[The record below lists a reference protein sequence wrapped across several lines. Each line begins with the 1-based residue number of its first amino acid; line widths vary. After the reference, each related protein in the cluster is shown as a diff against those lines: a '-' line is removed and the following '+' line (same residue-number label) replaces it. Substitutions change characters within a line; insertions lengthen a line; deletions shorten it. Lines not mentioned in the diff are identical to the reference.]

1 LYPILGASGKFAQSP
16 PCDAAFGE
24 VLAFDHLSQ
33 ERLVSLLTTF
43 VAYPSQQSELQE
55 SDPAVRSFIRDC
67 AAPLLEEMGA
77 RFSYDQMGNLVL
89 DAGPKG
95 TGRSILFVGY
105 AMTHPGAAMSDP
117 FTPKV
122 IETAKGPA
130 VRGRGVA
137 EQKTALAALFGALG
151 AALAEGR
158 LEGQLIFALTTAGET
173 GRHDAVA
180 SVMQMLADKPAC
192 AVVCIG
198 TDNRVAI
205 GNKGRVDF
213 DIFVHGKASHSSAP
227 WNGVNAING
236 AQHVLQQIEALDLDV
251 ADHPAFGPATLTPTA
266 IDSSPKATHTV
277 PDTVRMTFDRRL
289 LPGESPE
296 AAYEA
301 IRGRVSVD
309 SPWSLSFRRGPVMF
323 PNELALDGPLFK
335 KLHTAFS
342 RAGQRE
348 LASFHCNFALDAG
361 YFSRNGIE
369 AVMLGPGEV
378 DQFHS
383 NEEQVLVAD
392 LVHMANVYY
401 QLIRCSVGPS

>member
-1 LYPILGASGKFAQSP
+1 M
-16 PCDAAFGE
+16 
-24 VLAFDHLSQ
+24 AFDHLSQ
-33 ERLVSLLTTF
+33 ERLVSLLKTF

-55 SDPAVRSFIRDC
+55 NDPAVRSFIRDC

-151 AALAEGR
+151 AALAENR

-180 SVMQMLADKPAC
+180 SVMQMLDDKPAC

-227 WNGVNAING
+227 WNGVNAIIG
-236 AQHVLQQIEALDLDV
+236 AQRVLQQIEALDLDV
-251 ADHPAFGPATLTPTA
+251 ADHPAFGPASLTPTA

-277 PDTVRMTFDRRL
+277 PDTVRMTFDRRI
-289 LPGESPE
+289 LPGESP
-296 AAYEA
+296 
-301 IRGRVSVD
+301 
-309 SPWSLSFRRGPVMF
+309 
-323 PNELALDGPLFK
+323 
-335 KLHTAFS
+335 
-342 RAGQRE
+342 
-348 LASFHCNFALDAG
+348 
-361 YFSRNGIE
+361 
-369 AVMLGPGEV
+369 
-378 DQFHS
+378 
-383 NEEQVLVAD
+383 
-392 LVHMANVYY
+392 
-401 QLIRCSVGPS
+401 

>member
-1 LYPILGASGKFAQSP
+1 
-16 PCDAAFGE
+16 
-24 VLAFDHLSQ
+24 
-33 ERLVSLLTTF
+33 
-43 VAYPSQQSELQE
+43 
-55 SDPAVRSFIRDC
+55 
-67 AAPLLEEMGA
+67 
-77 RFSYDQMGNLVL
+77 
-89 DAGPKG
+89 
-95 TGRSILFVGY
+95 
-105 AMTHPGAAMSDP
+105 
-117 FTPKV
+117 
-122 IETAKGPA
+122 

-151 AALAEGR
+151 AALAENR

-173 GRHDAVA
+173 GRHDAVE
-180 SVMQMLADKPAC
+180 SVMQMLDEKPAS

-213 DIFVHGKASHSSAP
+213 DIVVHGKASHSSAP
-227 WNGVNAING
+227 WNGINAITG
-236 AQHVLQQIEALDLDV
+236 AQHVLQQIEALDLGV

-277 PDTVRMTFDRRL
+277 PDAVRMTFDRRL

-301 IRGRVSVD
+301 IRERVSVD
-309 SPWSLSFRRGPVMF
+309 SPWSLSFKRGPVMF
-323 PNELALDGPLFK
+323 PNELALDGSLSK
-335 KLHTAFS
+335 KLRTAFS

-348 LASFHCNFALDAG
+348 LTSFHCNFALDAG
-361 YFSRNGIE
+361 FFSRNGIE

-383 NEEQVLVAD
+383 SEEQVLVAD